1 MNIITQPDLR
11 QHLHGAGGREEESS
25 VQGTHSL
32 IDWIILACREIWT
45 NERDLPGHVGP

>member
-11 QHLHGAGGREEESS
+11 QHLHGAGEREEESS

-32 IDWIILACREIWT
+32 IDWIILACTESWP
-45 NERDLPGHVGP
+45 NEGDLPGHVAP